1 MLRSRLALLMVLL
14 FSISLVSVI
23 AAPPDLEA
31 VAITW
36 KNSKGYWFAV
46 GPVQSL
52 QVGCNT
58 EEEALRL
65 VTSRGDTYFAGDP
78 DNVSQD
84 YKYRVYYLGR
94 PFKSYDLDVYVYAE
108 SRLSFYVTR
117 R

>member
-1 MLRSRLALLMVLL
+1 MFRRKLAFLFVLL
-14 FSISLVSVI
+14 CAIRLVSVF
-23 AAPPDLEA
+23 AAPTDLQA

-36 KNSKGYWFAV
+36 KNSFGYWFAV

-52 QVGCNT
+52 QVGCST

-65 VTSRGDTYFAGDP
+65 VTSRGDRYSVGDP

-94 PFKSYDLDVYVYAE
+94 AFKSYDVDVYAYAE
-108 SRLSFYVTR
+108 SRLNFYVTR
-117 R
+117 